1 MYVIYVWGEIVE
13 AQHIA
18 AMDRVEDKMFAIQ
31 QHIRES
37 ARNYA
42 TDAMNAST
50 KAAELLIDP
59 PSSQ

>member
-1 MYVIYVWGEIVE
+1 
-13 AQHIA
+13 
-18 AMDRVEDKMFAIQ
+18 MDRVEDKMFAIQ

-42 TDAMNAST
+42 TAAMNATT
-50 KAAELLIDP
+50 KAYELKHDP